1 MNIALKKN
9 SCLRLLLKQ
18 LFPLNATGRGTD
30 GQHQSSP
37 LQHQIVADLSRQE
50 EVQICWSRDKANLR

>member
-1 MNIALKKN
+1 MNTALKRN
-9 SCLRLLLKQ
+9 SCLRLVLKQ
-18 LFPLNATGRGTD
+18 RFPLNAAGRGTD

-50 EVQICWSRDKANLR
+50 GVQICW